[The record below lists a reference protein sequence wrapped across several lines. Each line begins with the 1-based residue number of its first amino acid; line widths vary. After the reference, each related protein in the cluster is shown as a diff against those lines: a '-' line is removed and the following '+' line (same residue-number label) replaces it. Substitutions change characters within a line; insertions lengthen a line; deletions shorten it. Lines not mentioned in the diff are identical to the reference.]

1 MEKLL
6 NFSLDDI
13 SLFQDD
19 DDQDF
24 SLARFRYLAD
34 GNNSHK
40 NPISLDVL
48 KRDAHTALGKFVI
61 GKYDPIR
68 NDTRGHEAT
77 EEIYGYI
84 PPNGTVSFEQKDG
97 KTFATVDGVL
107 SKLYATPVVE
117 LFKSNKKKSVSCEFT
132 AQLGEKQQNGDE
144 PIEAFTIR
152 AITILGQDIR
162 PSCKGAE
169 VEMMKFSECDAE
181 KYYNRKHD
189 TLSELQRFSE
199 RRKQEFMAEKTYKVD
214 TSREAISD
222 GEWEGNKAKH
232 DAIKAKNF
240 ESIAPK
246 IFMRLEDGWKDK
258 EVTKLGYPVM
268 ELKGDTWVYNKK
280 GLASALGYA
289 KQENDTEIIGK
300 IMSLYKKLGLD
311 DGEGEKEKME
321 KFEIEGRKA
330 WGEVI
335 KEVQDHKKGAYVD
348 SVEKDHIIYTV
359 DNVRYRVDADVEVG
373 KDDKKVHAKIHWDT
387 VKKDADQKEFEEKK
401 YPEDDAH
408 STDEKDK
415 KEVEDDDEHDK
426 EEAEKKM
433 SLDANADMAAYYE
446 MLENETS
453 EYKDLAKRI
462 LEDEE
467 RGLVMADVLNMA
479 HECMELRSFKEQKMN
494 EMRDMECNKLMAE
507 VKEDLDAKQFKDL
520 QAECMACKYEDITA
534 IANKYRAMA
543 YACAKEKMAKGS
555 KIDETKQFARMGFDF
570 SSYIH
575 KSDSLMNADDIYK
588 EYINK

>member
-117 LFKSNKKKSVSCEFT
+117 LFKSNKKKAVSCEFT
-132 AQLGEKQQNGDE
+132 AQLGERQPNGDE

-199 RRKQEFMAEKTYKVD
+199 RRKQEFMAEKTYKVNKTELKETAWGD
-214 TSREAISD
+214 VDKISLRNAVM
-222 GEWEGNKAKH
+222 G
-232 DAIKAKNF
+232 AKNK
-240 ESIAPK
+240 STLVHDVYA
-246 IFMRLEDGWKDK
+246 LVEDGWEESPSEHLK
-258 EVTKLGYPVM
+258 YPIM
-268 ELKGDTWVYNKK
+268 ELSGDTFYYNRY
-280 GLASALGYA
+280 GLASALAYA
-289 KQENDTEIIGK
+289 KQENETEVVSK
-300 IMSLYKKLGLD
+300 VMKLYKNFKLD
-311 DGEGEKEKME
+311 DGEGEK
-321 KFEIEGRKA
+321 
-330 WGEVI
+330 
-335 KEVQDHKKGAYVD
+335 KEM
-348 SVEKDHIIYTV
+348 
-359 DNVRYRVDADVEVG
+359 
-373 KDDKKVHAKIHWDT
+373 
-387 VKKDADQKEFEEKK
+387 EEKK
-401 YPEDDAH
+401 EYPENDAH

-415 KEVEDDDEHDK
+415 KEVEKDDE
-426 EEAEKKM
+426 EEKKM
-433 SLDANADMAAYYE
+433 SLDANADMTAYYE
-446 MLENETS
+446 MLENETD
-453 EYKDLAKRI
+453 EYKELAKRV
-462 LEDEE
+462 LEDED
-467 RGLVMADVLNMA
+467 RGLVMQDVLKMA
-479 HECMELRSFKEQKMN
+479 HECDELKQFKDSKMT

-507 VKEDLDAKQFKDL
+507 VKDDLDEKQFEDMK
-520 QAECMACKYEDITA
+520 AECMACKYEDVTG

-543 YACAKEKMAKGS
+543 YARAKEKMAKEN
-555 KIDETKQFARMGFDF
+555 KVEEPKQFARMGFDF
-570 SSYIH
+570 TSYMT
-575 KSDSLMNADDIYK
+575 KSDSAMSADEIFKKYL
-588 EYINK
+588 